1 MRAFAK
7 WFSRKGGLHI
17 SHTARTGTSVLKAW
31 SPIYF
36 THMSFWRHAAS
47 ALAANSQDL
56 FKFLWNC
63 ILSLI
68 PMDKPDTSHLFDTKM
83 ELHPEEE
90 SFAQP
95 TIILKNSKPS
105 NRCNSVRIAGIILVV
120 ALIAAAFIGGYLVRR
135 AVSKSSKCETNGD
148 ALRPTSSPRL
158 SVRLQDILAD
168 MSAENI
174 ELNLRL
180 VYSSLVFLVVLN
192 RHLSV
197 KKNHLVVNRLMQ
209 FVRSDWVVVS
219 ISLWCL
225 IACLISCFV
234 IYMQAIIMISWL
246 RWGRFSLIFLQHFNT
261 ENRLAIF
268 YHPTDIG
275 KWAIA

>member
-1 MRAFAK
+1 
-7 WFSRKGGLHI
+7 
-17 SHTARTGTSVLKAW
+17 
-31 SPIYF
+31 
-36 THMSFWRHAAS
+36 
-47 ALAANSQDL
+47 
-56 FKFLWNC
+56 
-63 ILSLI
+63 
-68 PMDKPDTSHLFDTKM
+68 MDKPDTSHLFDTKM

-148 ALRPTSSPRL
+148 GSRPTSSPHL

-192 RHLSV
+192 RHLSA
-197 KKNHLVVNRLMQ
+197 KKKITLLLIVWCSSSGQIEWL
-209 FVRSDWVVVS
+209 FLFLCDFLSLAWSAVS
-219 ISLWCL
+219 CIL
-225 IACLISCFV
+225 IA
-234 IYMQAIIMISWL
+234 WL
-246 RWGRFSLIFLQHFNT
+246 RLGAFLFFLFYYYFFFLQHFHT

-275 KWAIA
+275 NLKWAIA

>member
-1 MRAFAK
+1 
-7 WFSRKGGLHI
+7 
-17 SHTARTGTSVLKAW
+17 
-31 SPIYF
+31 
-36 THMSFWRHAAS
+36 
-47 ALAANSQDL
+47 
-56 FKFLWNC
+56 
-63 ILSLI
+63 
-68 PMDKPDTSHLFDTKM
+68 MDKPDTSHLFDTKM

-148 ALRPTSSPRL
+148 ALRPTSSPHL

-192 RHLSV
+192 SHLSV

>member
-1 MRAFAK
+1 MVFKKRGITYLSHRENWDICFEGVVTH
-7 WFSRKGGLHI
+7 FSSHI
-17 SHTARTGTSVLKAW
+17 R
-31 SPIYF
+31 
-36 THMSFWRHAAS
+36 RHAAS
-47 ALAANSQDL
+47 AVAANSQDL

-148 ALRPTSSPRL
+148 ASRPTSSPHL

-180 VYSSLVFLVVLN
+180 VYSSLIFLVVLN

-197 KKNHLVVNRLMQ
+197 KKKNHLVVNRLMQ
-209 FVRSDWVVVS
+209 FVRSDWVVVP
-219 ISLWCL
+219 ISLWFL

-234 IYMQAIIMISWL
+234 IYIDRLA
-246 RWGRFSLIFLQHFNT
+246 SLGGVSVYFLFFYFFFQHFHT
-261 ENRLAIF
+261 ENWLAIF
-268 YHPTDIG
+268 YHPTDTRN
-275 KWAIA
+275 